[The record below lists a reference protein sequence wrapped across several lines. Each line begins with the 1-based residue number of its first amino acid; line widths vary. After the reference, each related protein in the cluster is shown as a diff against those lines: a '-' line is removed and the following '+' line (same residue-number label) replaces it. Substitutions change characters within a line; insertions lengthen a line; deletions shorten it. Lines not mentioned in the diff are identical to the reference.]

1 MMNYLLNSRVNWSG
15 ILFILAVVVV
25 WEVAAQA
32 ADSMTFPTASGVIV
46 TFFSDAANILTATL
60 ITLRRAAIG
69 FGIALVFMLPAGIIL
84 GRVRVLGEIVEPV
97 IEFFRPLP
105 PIAVVPLAM
114 MVLGIGD
121 TAKLVVIVWGAS
133 FPILINTIDAV
144 TVQDPMQ
151 ARLARSLRLTTIER
165 MTLIDL
171 PAALPRIFAGIRL
184 SITVALL
191 LTVVSEIILSTDG
204 LGDYLKSAQSDFD
217 MTKVMTAIIVIA
229 IMSLIVNSMTNWAN
243 HRLLG
248 WHFRRSA
255 MAGI

>member
-1 MMNYLLNSRVNWSG
+1 MLHSRFNWPGFLL
-15 ILFILAVVVV
+15 ILAVVAI
-25 WEVAAQA
+25 WEVMAQA
-32 ADSMTFPTASGVIV
+32 ADSMTFPSASGVV
-46 TFFSDAANILTATL
+46 ATLFSDTGQIMAATL

-69 FGIALVFMLPAGIIL
+69 FGIALALMLPAGIVL
-84 GRVRVLGEIVEPV
+84 GRIRTLGEIVEPV

-114 MVLGIGD
+114 MILGIGD

-144 TVQDPMQ
+144 KVQDPMQ

-184 SITVALL
+184 SITVSLL

-229 IMSLIVNSMTNWAN
+229 IMSLIVNSLTNIAN
-243 HRLLG
+243 QRLLS